1 MITKDMI
8 IADIIRQHPETLP
21 VFQHFNLDCYECQIA
36 DLETLEHGAGVHK
49 VAIADLLDAYADEPV
64 TRYRGK
70 GADGKPVICTESVDD
85 RFELTQ
91 FGGE

>member
-21 VFQHFNLDCYECQIA
+21 VFQQFSLDCYECQIA

-49 VAIADLLDAYADEPV
+49 VAISELLDALN
-64 TRYRGK
+64 RSLK
-70 GADGKPVICTESVDD
+70 
-85 RFELTQ
+85 
-91 FGGE
+91 